1 MAGGFKHFGPTYV
14 TTDYVR
20 LGYEGD
26 INGLHEISAALVA
39 AAPNANGEVNIE
51 LAGKFAAMTVDGVT
65 TAGAK
70 GAGAVGLFREDLHDM
85 ANASLKASFYFRGGE
100 YYVAEARLGAAVDTF
115 TVGDAI
121 TSDANGKIIKADVAA
136 GDRVLG
142 TVTFKGEFRNG
153 NMYQWAGATANGGL
167 FLGFILHM

>member
-1 MAGGFKHFGPTYV
+1 MAGGYKHIGPTYP

-26 INGLHEISAALVA
+26 INGLHEISPTLVA
-39 AAPNANGEVNIE
+39 SAPSANGEANLE
-51 LAGKFAAMTVDGVT
+51 LAGKFAAMSADGVT
-65 TAGAK
+65 LAGAK
-70 GAGAVGLFREDLHDM
+70 GAGAIGLFREDLHDM
-85 ANASLKASFYFRGGE
+85 VNASLKASFYFRGGE
-100 YYVAEARLGAAVDTF
+100 YYIAESRLGAAVNTF
-115 TVGDAI
+115 AIGDAI
-121 TSDANGKIIKADVAA
+121 TSDATGKIVKADVSA

-153 NMYQWAGATANGGL
+153 NMYQWAGAAANGGL